1 MTIVW
6 AVLLSLVAC
15 GQQPSNSGRAPEAT
29 SAKVQ
34 TRPLVMI
41 IRVEPIAVAGKPPQL
56 DAGTSPYVPR
66 RLFNAT
72 LGLVDDKAHHRPELA
87 ETLPELHTDSWK
99 VFPDGRMET
108 TYRLKPNLTWHD
120 GHPLTAEDFVFAWRV
135 YATPELGHAN
145 RPPMPSM
152 DEVVAPD
159 PRTVVV
165 RWNSPY
171 AGADSIST
179 RDQEL
184 PPLPRHLLED
194 AFTDRQSMESFVTQ
208 SFWTRDYV
216 GIGPYRMAQWEPGA
230 FIEAAAFDGY
240 ALGRPKI
247 DRIRLIFINDAN
259 TALANLMT
267 GDADAGA
274 DASVAQIT
282 SQLRSEWIPRTGGK
296 LVFWPNSW
304 RHTAFQLRPEL
315 AAPKAILDSRV
326 RKALVY
332 AVDKES
338 INTASYDG
346 DGMIS
351 DSMIWT
357 GSDWGAALEIPGALT
372 RYPFDPRQTERLMA
386 EAGYQKGGDGIY
398 VSPTDERLSGTVR
411 TTSATDT
418 EREMLIL
425 ADTWRQNGFDIQGSV
440 LPAAQAQDIQ
450 ARSVFPT
457 MFTSGTNM
465 GEYSIQNFSS
475 TVITRA
481 ENRWNGGNRGGWSNP
496 EYDRLV
502 EQFNRTL
509 ERSDRLQQVGQML
522 RIYSDELPSIPLFFR
537 AQVLA
542 HAANIQGPAVAAPES
557 TYVWNVH
564 EWEWR

>member
-1 MTIVW
+1 
-6 AVLLSLVAC
+6 
-15 GQQPSNSGRAPEAT
+15 
-29 SAKVQ
+29 
-34 TRPLVMI
+34 
-41 IRVEPIAVAGKPPQL
+41 
-56 DAGTSPYVPR
+56 
-66 RLFNAT
+66 
-72 LGLVDDKAHHRPELA
+72 
-87 ETLPELHTDSWK
+87 
-99 VFPDGRMET
+99 
-108 TYRLKPNLTWHD
+108 
-120 GHPLTAEDFVFAWRV
+120 
-135 YATPELGHAN
+135 
-145 RPPMPSM
+145 
-152 DEVVAPD
+152 
-159 PRTVVV
+159 
-165 RWNSPY
+165 
-171 AGADSIST
+171 
-179 RDQEL
+179 
-184 PPLPRHLLED
+184 
-194 AFTDRQSMESFVTQ
+194 
-208 SFWTRDYV
+208 
-216 GIGPYRMAQWEPGA
+216 
-230 FIEAAAFDGY
+230 
-240 ALGRPKI
+240 
-247 DRIRLIFINDAN
+247 
-259 TALANLMT
+259 
-267 GDADAGA
+267 
-274 DASVAQIT
+274 
-282 SQLRSEWIPRTGGK
+282 
-296 LVFWPNSW
+296 
-304 RHTAFQLRPEL
+304 
-315 AAPKAILDSRV
+315 
-326 RKALVY
+326 
-332 AVDKES
+332 
-338 INTASYDG
+338 
-346 DGMIS
+346 
-351 DSMIWT
+351 
-357 GSDWGAALEIPGALT
+357 
-372 RYPFDPRQTERLMA
+372 LMA